1 MKARFLLCLML
12 VSAFAFAQDSTVFV
26 VKKAGEALAAEKPLM
41 DTFVQRTFLTN
52 QTEKKNRIVYRT
64 GFKLLDEKMLIYF
77 SATQSIIDS
86 LKSLEDKNATTGNW
100 RKVPYSLVNDT
111 LSFVLEETMA
121 SRRKPQERIHIKHGY
136 SGPYSNNKIPMTVYT
151 SSDNAAEAPPFKD
164 FITYELYST
173 NLLIRRKGAH

>member
-1 MKARFLLCLML
+1 MRGWLFSCFFLFSLCVM
-12 VSAFAFAQDSTVFV
+12 AQDSTVFV
-26 VKKAGEALAAEKPLM
+26 IKKAGEGLAMEKPLM
-41 DTFVQRTFLTN
+41 DTFIQRTFLTS
-52 QTEKKNRIVYRT
+52 QTEKKNRIIYRT

-111 LSFVLEETMA
+111 LSFVLEETVS
-121 SRRKPQERIHIKHGY
+121 SRRYPQSRIHIKHGY
-136 SGPYSNNKIPMTVYT
+136 SGPVNGNKIPMIVYT

-164 FITYELYST
+164 AILYELYTTS
-173 NLLIRRKGAH
+173 LLIRKRGTH